1 MTALRICSGVTPGW
15 GLVTRC
21 IPRVTSTNRP
31 SIFGLTP
38 KVSAPRSKDI
48 AALPASLPCCFTLSL
63 CQRDTVVGSS
73 LSTQQAVAMPVIQD
87 HSSFANYWQAAVTHI
102 DLGNQCLQPCHSEE
116 LQLPCAVP
124 LLLPADLSVHFDS
137 KTVGG
142 TAKVCV
148 SFLVRILHCAC
159 TTVI

>member
-102 DLGNQCLQPCHSEE
+102 DL
-116 LQLPCAVP
+116 
-124 LLLPADLSVHFDS
+124 DLSVHFDS